1 MPLFSLGNRKIEKR
15 EKIPCVRFFSKFFN
29 ITAHKLQF
37 VPDIRIPVSLGTMS
51 DILTMYGGNRMKISR
66 ISFIAIMLVVIAV
79 AIAGCSSTSPT
90 APATGG
96 TPATTTGGTT
106 SGGSSAPATGSVISG
121 ANIFGNANYKWF
133 EYKMTS
139 KDMSSDMK
147 TEVSQDTYN
156 GKAVTHTK
164 MTSTM
169 TTPMAATTIYD
180 MYVDASGVSLG
191 GHMKMISNGQTVMD
205 QDIPPGD
212 PSKAPK
218 DPNVDK
224 TVQYTF
230 VGVEPVTVPAGIYPA
245 AMKYTATIQGMT
257 STYWTAPGV
266 PMFVKMVV
274 KSTDGDITQELV
286 GWG

>member
-1 MPLFSLGNRKIEKR
+1 ME
-15 EKIPCVRFFSKFFN
+15 E
-29 ITAHKLQF
+29 T
-37 VPDIRIPVSLGTMS
+37 
-51 DILTMYGGNRMKISR
+51 RMR
-66 ISFIAIMLVVIAV
+66 ISGISIFAIILVVIAV

-90 APATGG
+90 TPAAGG
-96 TPATTTGGTT
+96 TPVTTTSAGAV
-106 SGGSSAPATGSVISG
+106 SGGSSVPAAGSVVSG
-121 ANIFGNANYKWF
+121 ASIFGNGNYKWF

-139 KDMSSDMK
+139 KDMSSNMK
-147 TEVSQDTYN
+147 MEISQDTYQ
-156 GKAVTHTK
+156 GKAATHTK
-164 MTSTM
+164 MTNTM

-180 MYVDASGVSLG
+180 MYVDASGASMG

-212 PSKAPK
+212 TSKAPK
-218 DPNVDK
+218 DPNTDK

-230 VGVEPVTVPAGIYPA
+230 VGVEPVTVPAGVYPA

-274 KSTDGDITQELV
+274 KSTEGDITQDLV

>member
-1 MPLFSLGNRKIEKR
+1 
-15 EKIPCVRFFSKFFN
+15 
-29 ITAHKLQF
+29 
-37 VPDIRIPVSLGTMS
+37 
-51 DILTMYGGNRMKISR
+51 MKISR
-66 ISFIAIMLVVIAV
+66 ISIIAILLVVIAV

-96 TPATTTGGTT
+96 APAATTTGGAT
-106 SGGSSAPATGSVISG
+106 SGGSSAPAAGSVVSG
-121 ANIFGNANYKWF
+121 AGIFGNANYKWF
-133 EYKMTS
+133 EYKMTA
-139 KDMSSDMK
+139 KDMSSNMK
-147 TEVSQDTYN
+147 TEVSQDTYQ
-156 GKAVTHTK
+156 GKAATHTK

-169 TTPMAATTIYD
+169 TTPMAATTITD
-180 MYVDASGVSLG
+180 MYMDASGVSLG
-191 GHMKMISNGQTVMD
+191 GHMKMISNGQTVLD

-212 PSKAPK
+212 TSKAPK
-218 DPNVDK
+218 NPNADK

-230 VGVEPVTVPAGIYPA
+230 VGVEPVTVPAGTYPA

-257 STYWTAPGV
+257 STYWTAPGI

>member
-1 MPLFSLGNRKIEKR
+1 L
-15 EKIPCVRFFSKFFN
+15 
-29 ITAHKLQF
+29 
-37 VPDIRIPVSLGTMS
+37 
-51 DILTMYGGNRMKISR
+51 KISR
-66 ISFIAIMLVVIAV
+66 ISIIAILLVVIAV

-90 APATGG
+90 TPPTGG
-96 TPATTTGGTT
+96 TPAATTAAGAP
-106 SGGSSAPATGSVISG
+106 SGGPAPAAGSVVSG
-121 ANIFGNANYKWF
+121 ASLFGNANYKWF
-133 EYKMTS
+133 EYKMTG
-139 KDMSSDMK
+139 KDMSSNMK
-147 TEVSQDTYN
+147 TEVSQDTYK
-156 GKAVTHTK
+156 GKAATHTK

-169 TTPMAATTIYD
+169 TTPMAATTITD

-212 PSKAPK
+212 TSKAPK
-218 DPNVDK
+218 DPNTDK

-230 VGVEPVTVPAGIYPA
+230 VGVEPVSVPAGTYPA